1 MIPLLRVAPIVEGH
15 GEVDA
20 VPELIRRIAEHSA
33 PGTPLQV
40 LPAIRVSRNRVVK
53 PNVLERYVDLAA
65 RKSMPD
71 GRILLLLDADRDC
84 PMQLASTL
92 LSRARG
98 ARSDRLISVV
108 IAKAE
113 FESWFLA
120 SAGSIAGVRGI
131 STGCKAPRDPEVIRD
146 AKGWLTRQMAPGRRY
161 SPTVDQLD
169 LTRCFDIDAARAA
182 PSFDKFWRDVERLLA
197 SQ

>member
-1 MIPLLRVAPIVEGH
+1 MLRVAPIVEGH
-15 GEVDA
+15 GEVRL

-33 PGTPLQV
+33 PSTRLQV
-40 LPAIRVSRNRVVK
+40 LPAIRVSRTKVVK

-71 GRILLLLDADRDC
+71 GRILVLLDADRDC
-84 PMQLASTL
+84 PMQLASSL
-92 LSRARG
+92 LSRARA

-120 SAGSIAGVRGI
+120 SANSIAGVRGI
-131 STGCKAPRDPEVIRD
+131 DMGCHGCPA
-146 AKGWLTRQMAPGRRY
+146 
-161 SPTVDQLD
+161 
-169 LTRCFDIDAARAA
+169 
-182 PSFDKFWRDVERLLA
+182 
-197 SQ
+197 